1 MIRVEM
7 ESSTRN
13 YLVRLLENYKEHLN
27 GLKAN
32 KVDLM
37 YELNNIN
44 RAMKILMGKIPET
57 DLSRNIAPTNF
68 IVGADSDD

>member
-1 MIRVEM
+1 MIKIEM
-7 ESSTRN
+7 EASTRN

-37 YELNNIN
+37 YELNNISK
-44 RAMKILMGKIPET
+44 AYASLMGKTPPITLNKNQVP
-57 DLSRNIAPTNF
+57 INF
-68 IVGADSDD
+68 GLGEEE

>member
-1 MIRVEM
+1 MLTIKM
-7 ESSTRN
+7 ESNTRN
-13 YLVRLLENYKEHLN
+13 YLVRLLEND
-27 GLKAN
+27 LKTN

-44 RAMKILMGKIPET
+44 KAMKNLMGQIPET

-68 IVGADSDD
+68 IVGADNDD

>member
-1 MIRVEM
+1 MLTIKM
-7 ESSTRN
+7 ESNTRN

-27 GLKAN
+27 DLKTN

-44 RAMKILMGKIPET
+44 KAMKNLMGQIPET

-68 IVGADSDD
+68 IVGADNDD